1 MLGTYYTVEGT
12 DLHVITI
19 CCDHIFYYV
28 AVNLAVFK
36 LSNSFLSLF
45 EFLGSLNPA
54 SRGWNQVRCIAT
66 K

>member
-12 DLHVITI
+12 NLYVITI

-36 LSNSFLSLF
+36 LSNSFLSLS
-45 EFLGSLNPA
+45 EFLGSLNPT
-54 SRGWNQVRCIAT
+54 SRGWNQV
-66 K
+66 